1 MSLPPSADASG
12 DIAAMAL
19 YAGQSAG
26 LVGEVKPAAVIVR
39 ELAEGARRIL
49 AAL

>member
-1 MSLPPSADASG
+1 V
-12 DIAAMAL
+12 
-19 YAGQSAG
+19 G